1 LLPDRQEAIVPV
13 DPTDPATF
21 EDETDV
27 NGYGVGTAND
37 ADLAEQARVVD
48 LDEDEY
54 R

>member
-1 LLPDRQEAIVPV
+1 MPV

-21 EDETDV
+21 EVETDV
-27 NGYGVGTAND
+27 DEYGVTAADD

>member
-1 LLPDRQEAIVPV
+1 MPV

-21 EDETDV
+21 EDETDA
-27 NGYGVGTAND
+27 YEHGVGAAND